1 MKSPKMRLAMAG
13 ALVAMFVVG
22 TPANVYGQATPPAKI
37 AILAWIERAYSVEWR
52 PEFHVEG

>member
-13 ALVAMFVVG
+13 ALVAMFAVG

-37 AILAWIERAYSVEWR
+37 AIL
-52 PEFHVEG
+52 EFQRVIRKAVSR